1 MAISAADVK
10 KLRDITGAGMMDCK
24 KALSEAD
31 GDFAKAE
38 KILKEMGLAAVAK
51 RQDRATENGRVFVKT
66 GNGKAVILSL
76 SCETDFVA
84 KNADFAKLGDDL
96 CSVIL
101 EKGYTEIND
110 ELTGMVE
117 ALIAIIKENMHLVRF
132 TVFDVASDEYAATY
146 IHGNGAVAVL
156 VLFKSDKP
164 EIFKESDVEDLT
176 HNLAL
181 HAAAF
186 SPLSCVFLHIQLVS
200 RDLMNLIFIYT
211 GPVAD
216 PVPLQIQLFRTA
228 VKRKLIFARN
238 PSKPRC
244 KILNVLCLQLA
255 KRASPISIHKTY
267 YTPGRSVMQ
276 PFTHHLEFLQMI
288 GL

>member
-110 ELTGMVE
+110 DLTGMVE
-117 ALIAIIKENMHLVRF
+117 ALIAIIKENMHLVKF
-132 TVFDVASDEYAATY
+132 NVVDIAADEYASTY
-146 IHGNGAVAVL
+146 VHGDGAVSVL
-156 VLFKSDKP
+156 VVLKSDKP
-164 EIFKESDVEDLT
+164 EIFSDAEVAEFT

-181 HAAAF
+181 HAAAYKPQF
-186 SPLSCVFLHIQLVS
+186 LSDKVVDAAYQEEQLSIFRKQVESDEKLMAKPEQVREGIVRGKLSKLYKEVCFL
-200 RDLMNLIFIYT
+200 D
-211 GPVAD
+211 
-216 PVPLQIQLFRTA
+216 
-228 VKRKLIFARN
+228 
-238 PSKPRC
+238 
-244 KILNVLCLQLA
+244 
-255 KRASPISIHKTY
+255 
-267 YTPGRSVMQ
+267 Q
-276 PFTHHLEFLQMI
+276 PFVKDDTKSVIQMLGEVGKAHGAKLEIVSYFVYQA
-288 GL
+288 GVNG

>member
-24 KALSEAD
+24 KALSEAN

-51 RQDRATENGRVFVKT
+51 RQDRATENGRVFVKA

-96 CSVIL
+96 CTVIL
-101 EKGYTEIND
+101 EKGYTEINE

-117 ALIAIIKENMHLVRF
+117 ALIAIIKENMHLVK
-132 TVFDVASDEYAATY
+132 FDVVDIASDEYASTY
-146 IHGNGAVAVL
+146 IHGDGAVAVL
-156 VLFKSDKP
+156 VVLKSDKA
-164 EIFKESDVEDLT
+164 EIFGEADVKEFT

-181 HAAAF
+181 HAAAYKPQF
-186 SPLSCVFLHIQLVS
+186 LSDKVVDAAYQEEQLSIFRKQVESDEKLKAKPEQVREGIVRGKLSKLYKEVCFVDQAFVKDDTKSVQQMLGEVGKAHGAKLDIVS
-200 RDLMNLIFIYT
+200 
-211 GPVAD
+211 
-216 PVPLQIQLFRTA
+216 
-228 VKRKLIFARN
+228 
-238 PSKPRC
+238 
-244 KILNVLCLQLA
+244 
-255 KRASPISIHKTY
+255 Y
-267 YTPGRSVMQ
+267 YVYQAGVN
-276 PFTHHLEFLQMI
+276 
-288 GL
+288 G

>member
-51 RQDRATENGRVFVKT
+51 RQDRATENGRVFVKA

-96 CSVIL
+96 CTVIL
-101 EKGYTEIND
+101 EKGYTEINE

-117 ALIAIIKENMHLVRF
+117 ALIAIIKENMHLVKF
-132 TVFDVASDEYAATY
+132 NVVDISSDEYASTY
-146 IHGNGAVAVL
+146 IHGDGAVAVL
-156 VLFKSDKP
+156 VVLKSDKA
-164 EIFKESDVEDLT
+164 EIFGEADVKEFT

-181 HAAAF
+181 HAAAYKPQF
-186 SPLSCVFLHIQLVS
+186 LSDKVVDAAYQEEQLSIFRKQVESDEKLMAKPEQVREGIVRGKLSKLYKEVCFVDQAFVKDDTKSVQQMLGEVGKAHGAKLDIVS
-200 RDLMNLIFIYT
+200 
-211 GPVAD
+211 
-216 PVPLQIQLFRTA
+216 
-228 VKRKLIFARN
+228 
-238 PSKPRC
+238 
-244 KILNVLCLQLA
+244 
-255 KRASPISIHKTY
+255 Y
-267 YTPGRSVMQ
+267 YVYQAGVN
-276 PFTHHLEFLQMI
+276 
-288 GL
+288 G

>member
-51 RQDRATENGRVFVKT
+51 RQDRATENGRVFVKA

-96 CSVIL
+96 CTVIL
-101 EKGYTEIND
+101 EKGYTEINE

-117 ALIAIIKENMHLVRF
+117 ALIAIIKENMHLVKF
-132 TVFDVASDEYAATY
+132 NVVDIASDEYASTY
-146 IHGNGAVAVL
+146 IHGDGAVAVL
-156 VLFKSDKP
+156 VVLKSDKA
-164 EIFKESDVEDLT
+164 EIFGEADVKEFT

-181 HAAAF
+181 HAAAYKPQF
-186 SPLSCVFLHIQLVS
+186 LSDKVVDAAYQEEQLSIFRKQVEG
-200 RDLMNLIFIYT
+200 DEKLM
-211 GPVAD
+211 
-216 PVPLQIQLFRTA
+216 
-228 VKRKLIFARN
+228 
-238 PSKPRC
+238 SKPEQVREGIVRGKLSKLYKEVC
-244 KILNVLCLQLA
+244 FLD
-255 KRASPISIHKTY
+255 
-267 YTPGRSVMQ
+267 Q
-276 PFTHHLEFLQMI
+276 PFVKDDTKSVQQMLGEVGKAHGAKLDI
-288 GL
+288 VSYYVYQAGVNG

>member
-117 ALIAIIKENMHLVRF
+117 ALIAIIKENMHLVKF
-132 TVFDVASDEYAATY
+132 NVVDIAADEYASTY
-146 IHGNGAVAVL
+146 VHGDGAVSVL
-156 VLFKSDKP
+156 VVLKSDKP
-164 EIFKESDVEDLT
+164 EIFSDAEVAEFT

-181 HAAAF
+181 HAAAYKPQF
-186 SPLSCVFLHIQLVS
+186 LSDKVVDAAYQEEQLSIFRKQVEG
-200 RDLMNLIFIYT
+200 DEKLM
-211 GPVAD
+211 
-216 PVPLQIQLFRTA
+216 
-228 VKRKLIFARN
+228 
-238 PSKPRC
+238 SKPEQVREGIVRGKLSKLYKEVC
-244 KILNVLCLQLA
+244 FLD
-255 KRASPISIHKTY
+255 
-267 YTPGRSVMQ
+267 Q
-276 PFTHHLEFLQMI
+276 PFVKDDTKSVTQMLGEVGKAHGAKLEIVSYFVYQA
-288 GL
+288 GVNG

>member
-38 KILKEMGLAAVAK
+38 AVAK

-117 ALIAIIKENMHLVRF
+117 ALIAIIKENMHLVKF
-132 TVFDVASDEYAATY
+132 NVVDIAADEYASTY
-146 IHGNGAVAVL
+146 VHGDGAVSVL
-156 VLFKSDKP
+156 VVLKSDKP
-164 EIFKESDVEDLT
+164 EIFSDAEVAEFT

-181 HAAAF
+181 HAAAYKPQF
-186 SPLSCVFLHIQLVS
+186 LSDKVVDAAYQEEQLSIFRKQVESDEKLMAKPEQVREGIVRGKLSKLYKEVCFL
-200 RDLMNLIFIYT
+200 D
-211 GPVAD
+211 
-216 PVPLQIQLFRTA
+216 
-228 VKRKLIFARN
+228 
-238 PSKPRC
+238 
-244 KILNVLCLQLA
+244 
-255 KRASPISIHKTY
+255 
-267 YTPGRSVMQ
+267 Q
-276 PFTHHLEFLQMI
+276 PFVKDDTKSVTQMLGEVGKAHGAKLEIVSYFVYQA
-288 GL
+288 GVNG

>member
-1 MAISAADVK
+1 MAADVK

-117 ALIAIIKENMHLVRF
+117 ALIAIIKENMHLVKF
-132 TVFDVASDEYAATY
+132 NVVDIAADEYASTY
-146 IHGNGAVAVL
+146 VHGDGAVSVL
-156 VLFKSDKP
+156 VVLKSDKP
-164 EIFKESDVEDLT
+164 EIFSDAEVAEFT

-181 HAAAF
+181 HAAAYKPQF
-186 SPLSCVFLHIQLVS
+186 LSDKVVDAAYQEEQLSIFRKQVESDEKLMAKPEQVREGIVRGKLSKLYKEVCFL
-200 RDLMNLIFIYT
+200 D
-211 GPVAD
+211 
-216 PVPLQIQLFRTA
+216 
-228 VKRKLIFARN
+228 
-238 PSKPRC
+238 
-244 KILNVLCLQLA
+244 
-255 KRASPISIHKTY
+255 
-267 YTPGRSVMQ
+267 Q
-276 PFTHHLEFLQMI
+276 PFVKDDTKSVTQMLGEVGKAHGAKLEIVSYFVYQA
-288 GL
+288 GVNG

>member
-51 RQDRATENGRVFVKT
+51 RQDRATENGRVFVKA

-96 CSVIL
+96 CTVIL
-101 EKGYTEIND
+101 EKGYTEINE

-117 ALIAIIKENMHLVRF
+117 ALIAIIKENMHLVK
-132 TVFDVASDEYAATY
+132 FDVVDIASDEYASTY
-146 IHGNGAVAVL
+146 IHGDGAVAVL
-156 VLFKSDKP
+156 VVLKSDKA
-164 EIFKESDVEDLT
+164 EIFGEADVKEFT

-181 HAAAF
+181 HAAAYKPQF
-186 SPLSCVFLHIQLVS
+186 LSDKVVDAAYQEEQLSIFRKQVESDEKLMAKPEQVREGIVRGKLSKLYKEVCFVDQAFVKDDTKSVQQMLGEVGKAHGAKLDIVS
-200 RDLMNLIFIYT
+200 
-211 GPVAD
+211 
-216 PVPLQIQLFRTA
+216 
-228 VKRKLIFARN
+228 
-238 PSKPRC
+238 
-244 KILNVLCLQLA
+244 
-255 KRASPISIHKTY
+255 Y
-267 YTPGRSVMQ
+267 YVYQAGVN
-276 PFTHHLEFLQMI
+276 
-288 GL
+288 G

>member
-66 GNGKAVILSL
+66 GNGKAVVLAL

-117 ALIAIIKENMHLVRF
+117 ALIAIIKENMHLVKF
-132 TVFDVASDEYAATY
+132 NVVDIASDEYASTY
-146 IHGNGAVAVL
+146 VHGDGAVSVL
-156 VLFKSDKP
+156 VVLKSDKP
-164 EIFKESDVEDLT
+164 EIFSDAEVSEFT

-181 HAAAF
+181 HAAAYKPQF
-186 SPLSCVFLHIQLVS
+186 LSDKVVDAAYQEEQLSIFRKQVES
-200 RDLMNLIFIYT
+200 DEKLM
-211 GPVAD
+211 
-216 PVPLQIQLFRTA
+216 
-228 VKRKLIFARN
+228 
-238 PSKPRC
+238 SKPEQVREGIVRGKLSKLYKEVC
-244 KILNVLCLQLA
+244 FLD
-255 KRASPISIHKTY
+255 
-267 YTPGRSVMQ
+267 Q
-276 PFTHHLEFLQMI
+276 PFVKDDTKSVQQMLGEVGKAHGAKLDI
-288 GL
+288 VSYYVYQAGVNG

>member
-117 ALIAIIKENMHLVRF
+117 ALIAIIKENMHLVKF
-132 TVFDVASDEYAATY
+132 NVVDIAADEYASTY
-146 IHGNGAVAVL
+146 VHGDGAVSVL
-156 VLFKSDKP
+156 VVLKSDKP
-164 EIFKESDVEDLT
+164 EIFSDAEVAEFT

-181 HAAAF
+181 HAAAYKPQF
-186 SPLSCVFLHIQLVS
+186 LSDKVVDTAYQEEQLSIFRKQVESDEKLMAKPEQVREGIVRGKLSKLYKEVCFL
-200 RDLMNLIFIYT
+200 D
-211 GPVAD
+211 
-216 PVPLQIQLFRTA
+216 
-228 VKRKLIFARN
+228 
-238 PSKPRC
+238 
-244 KILNVLCLQLA
+244 
-255 KRASPISIHKTY
+255 
-267 YTPGRSVMQ
+267 Q
-276 PFTHHLEFLQMI
+276 PFVKDDTKSVTQMLGEVGKAHGAKLEIVSYFVYQA
-288 GL
+288 GVNG

>member
-117 ALIAIIKENMHLVRF
+117 ALIAIIKENMHLVKF
-132 TVFDVASDEYAATY
+132 NVVDIAADEYASTY
-146 IHGNGAVAVL
+146 VHGDGAVSVL
-156 VLFKSDKP
+156 VVLKSDKP
-164 EIFKESDVEDLT
+164 EIFSDAEVAEFT

-181 HAAAF
+181 HAAAYKPQF
-186 SPLSCVFLHIQLVS
+186 LSDKVVDAAYQEEQLSIFRKQVEG
-200 RDLMNLIFIYT
+200 DEKLM
-211 GPVAD
+211 
-216 PVPLQIQLFRTA
+216 
-228 VKRKLIFARN
+228 
-238 PSKPRC
+238 SKPEQVREGIVRGKLSKLYKEVC
-244 KILNVLCLQLA
+244 FLD
-255 KRASPISIHKTY
+255 
-267 YTPGRSVMQ
+267 Q
-276 PFTHHLEFLQMI
+276 PFVKDDTKSVQQMLGEVGKAHGAKLEIVSYFVYQA
-288 GL
+288 GVNG